1 MTTGLALPLR
11 HKPSALDPD
20 AWRSPRSQMESS
32 ATPLHSQALLG
43 RGGHSRSPSPR
54 PSVDFSIDPSPVAR
68 ENVYGSAGA
77 PKSPMHSDA
86 LCSARRHS
94 PGNMAEP
101 SPYTSVVTAT
111 PHSKATPLDASV
123 SMRSDLLHA
132 SPRHSSSLS
141 PRHSLHHRSSPN
153 TPVTQEQMGSE
164 LAASSSKH
172 SERAGHSSPM
182 HSQVLMD
189 LQRHSTSPRRSPVA
203 MDVELSPSPSTVRHR
218 LTIPD
223 LPHRGE
229 DSPGHRLSACMSED
243 FRPLNLQASPEA
255 SRSPYDRELDKFRP
269 LSPQSSQRQQ
279 DDELER
285 FRPLSPASKHRDLE
299 SSALENE
306 LDKFRPLSPESK
318 RSTMDAEELAKLR
331 MLSPESAESKRLRFS
346 DETGGTGGRP
356 RSSTKDSLATSA
368 LEEEEARQE
377 ELTQRLAMQIRNRSR
392 SSSRASSV
400 AASPQQM
407 TRQVMGSRMSSRAQ
421 LSQMSLPG
429 GEIFSDAYQYTM
441 LPDFPQRAQVISSQ
455 QQLQIQQQLM
465 QQQQLQQQLMQ
476 QQMLQQM
483 PLQTQQ
489 SLQQFPTQRSI
500 PQVQPSEI
508 RHPQSLE
515 NSPMTRVAMPAQEDT
530 AVVRRAQKSNLQTA
544 PTIPLPS
551 HDGASLAPYSTGELE
566 LEERLW
572 QGQQRASVC
581 SEASQATLAAM
592 ATQVVR
598 PQTSP
603 VLQPQLQ
610 PQVQPQVQA
619 QVQAQV
625 QQVQQIQPQIQQP
638 LVQPQVQQPIIQP
651 QAQPVVQQPVVQPQ
665 VQQPVAQQPEV
676 QPVVQPQRAQ
686 APVVDMQPRQERRW
700 VAEEVRHQQE
710 EDHPPRPQYPL
721 QYPASPPQRQ
731 YNAFL
736 QQFEEELPLPSRA
749 QNFSYPQPLP
759 QEQFEVPPPPPP
771 VAAPIPEVAPAA
783 PVTVPTQQT
792 TPLQTMHSTSTISR
806 TTPSPHSAGHGTGE
820 ARQRARA
827 SSEPRLQ
834 RTACTMTEGST
845 TSSNSK
851 ERIRALES
859 ELAKQSKW
867 ISALEGDLKT
877 AESRAEQFQ
886 ATGLA
891 AQKEIEMTL
900 SQLQASSSEVLT
912 RNTRIKQLESKLL
925 ALESKTVQPKK
936 MKHSSSEGSIRSSK
950 LADLERQVETLVK
963 HLKASKKDSSKD
975 SQNSIRSDM
984 SEELRV
990 TERRR
995 TREWQDRCEMLR
1007 RSLPER
1013 DSQDLHATR
1022 GRLRDAENKVQHLN
1036 AELAGMQQAQNIKQ
1050 DAEVQKLKQQLQQ
1063 LEVELMIRKERC
1075 SAAEAQLID
1084 VTAELS
1090 DAKAARTRTLD
1101 QFKGI
1106 DSELEGARR
1115 RIANAEREV
1124 ARAQGER
1131 MEVELKCRALQ
1142 VECGNLKKE
1151 LRDTK
1156 AALRAL
1162 DLPHRSAI
1170 CATARTDALI
1180 EAGSQFANLT
1190 DISTTSSVDTTPQ
1203 RLKATLLRPS
1213 GNVALVEAKA
1223 ERTAG
1228 ALDEARRELKRSQK
1242 EAGSLRR
1249 ELAVAVAT
1257 AIAAKA
1263 SDSPPSRRR
1272 QGVRLRIEQEA
1283 AERLALGVG
1292 PTIDA

>member
-1 MTTGLALPLR
+1 MA
-11 HKPSALDPD
+11 
-20 AWRSPRSQMESS
+20 
-32 ATPLHSQALLG
+32 
-43 RGGHSRSPSPR
+43 
-54 PSVDFSIDPSPVAR
+54 PVA
-68 ENVYGSAGA
+68 
-77 PKSPMHSDA
+77 
-86 LCSARRHS
+86 
-94 PGNMAEP
+94 
-101 SPYTSVVTAT
+101 
-111 PHSKATPLDASV
+111 
-123 SMRSDLLHA
+123 
-132 SPRHSSSLS
+132 
-141 PRHSLHHRSSPN
+141 
-153 TPVTQEQMGSE
+153 
-164 LAASSSKH
+164 
-172 SERAGHSSPM
+172 
-182 HSQVLMD
+182 
-189 LQRHSTSPRRSPVA
+189 PVA
-203 MDVELSPSPSTVRHR
+203 
-218 LTIPD
+218 
-223 LPHRGE
+223 
-229 DSPGHRLSACMSED
+229 
-243 FRPLNLQASPEA
+243 
-255 SRSPYDRELDKFRP
+255 
-269 LSPQSSQRQQ
+269 
-279 DDELER
+279 
-285 FRPLSPASKHRDLE
+285 
-299 SSALENE
+299 
-306 LDKFRPLSPESK
+306 
-318 RSTMDAEELAKLR
+318 
-331 MLSPESAESKRLRFS
+331 
-346 DETGGTGGRP
+346 
-356 RSSTKDSLATSA
+356 
-368 LEEEEARQE
+368 
-377 ELTQRLAMQIRNRSR
+377 
-392 SSSRASSV
+392 
-400 AASPQQM
+400 
-407 TRQVMGSRMSSRAQ
+407 
-421 LSQMSLPG
+421 
-429 GEIFSDAYQYTM
+429 
-441 LPDFPQRAQVISSQ
+441 
-455 QQLQIQQQLM
+455 
-465 QQQQLQQQLMQ
+465 
-476 QQMLQQM
+476 
-483 PLQTQQ
+483 
-489 SLQQFPTQRSI
+489 
-500 PQVQPSEI
+500 
-508 RHPQSLE
+508 
-515 NSPMTRVAMPAQEDT
+515 
-530 AVVRRAQKSNLQTA
+530 
-544 PTIPLPS
+544 
-551 HDGASLAPYSTGELE
+551 
-566 LEERLW
+566 
-572 QGQQRASVC
+572 
-581 SEASQATLAAM
+581 
-592 ATQVVR
+592 
-598 PQTSP
+598 
-603 VLQPQLQ
+603 
-610 PQVQPQVQA
+610 
-619 QVQAQV
+619 
-625 QQVQQIQPQIQQP
+625 
-638 LVQPQVQQPIIQP
+638 
-651 QAQPVVQQPVVQPQ
+651 
-665 VQQPVAQQPEV
+665 
-676 QPVVQPQRAQ
+676 
-686 APVVDMQPRQERRW
+686 
-700 VAEEVRHQQE
+700 
-710 EDHPPRPQYPL
+710 
-721 QYPASPPQRQ
+721 
-731 YNAFL
+731 
-736 QQFEEELPLPSRA
+736 
-749 QNFSYPQPLP
+749 
-759 QEQFEVPPPPPP
+759 
-771 VAAPIPEVAPAA
+771 
-783 PVTVPTQQT
+783 VPTQQT

-990 TERRR
+990 TERHR

-1101 QFKGI
+1101 QYKGI

-1190 DISTTSSVDTTPQ
+1190 DLSTTSSVDTTQ
-1203 RLKATLLRPS
+1203 RLKATLLRPAGGNG
-1213 GNVALVEAKA
+1213 GNVALAEAKA

-1257 AIAAKA
+1257 AIAAKVDSIKA

-1292 PTIDA
+1292 PTMDA

>member
-1 MTTGLALPLR
+1 
-11 HKPSALDPD
+11 
-20 AWRSPRSQMESS
+20 
-32 ATPLHSQALLG
+32 
-43 RGGHSRSPSPR
+43 
-54 PSVDFSIDPSPVAR
+54 
-68 ENVYGSAGA
+68 
-77 PKSPMHSDA
+77 
-86 LCSARRHS
+86 
-94 PGNMAEP
+94 
-101 SPYTSVVTAT
+101 
-111 PHSKATPLDASV
+111 
-123 SMRSDLLHA
+123 
-132 SPRHSSSLS
+132 
-141 PRHSLHHRSSPN
+141 
-153 TPVTQEQMGSE
+153 MGSE
-164 LAASSSKH
+164 RAASSKH

-243 FRPLNLQASPEA
+243 FRPLNQAPPEA

-299 SSALENE
+299 STENE

-318 RSTMDAEELAKLR
+318 RSTMDAEELGKLR
-331 MLSPESAESKRLRFS
+331 MLSPESESKRLRFS
-346 DETGGTGGRP
+346 DEASRP
-356 RSSTKDSLATSA
+356 QSSTKDSLATSA

-400 AASPQQM
+400 AASPQM
-407 TRQVMGSRMSSRAQ
+407 TR
-421 LSQMSLPG
+421 MSLPG
-429 GEIFSDAYQYTM
+429 V
-441 LPDFPQRAQVISSQ
+441 PDFPRAQAISSQ

-465 QQQQLQQQLMQ
+465 QQQQLQQQQLMQ

-515 NSPMTRVAMPAQEDT
+515 NSPMTRVTMPAQEDA

-598 PQTSP
+598 PQTSS
-603 VLQPQLQ
+603 VQPQVS
-610 PQVQPQVQA
+610 QVQPQV
-619 QVQAQV
+619 
-625 QQVQQIQPQIQQP
+625 QVQQIQPQMQQP
-638 LVQPQVQQPIIQP
+638 LVQPQVAMIQP
-651 QAQPVVQQPVVQPQ
+651 QAQPVAPVVQTQ
-665 VQQPVAQQPEV
+665 LQQPVAQLV
-676 QPVVQPQRAQ
+676 LQPQRSQ
-686 APVVDMQPRQERRW
+686 AVVEMQSRQERRW
-700 VAEEVRHQQE
+700 VADEVRHQQE
-710 EDHPPRPQYPL
+710 ENHPPQPQYPL
-721 QYPASPPQRQ
+721 QYPASPPQRH
-731 YNAFL
+731 NAFL
-736 QQFEEELPLPSRA
+736 QQFEEEHIPSRA
-749 QNFSYPQPLP
+749 QHFSYPQPLP
-759 QEQFEVPPPPPP
+759 QEEFEVPPPPPPP
-771 VAAPIPEVAPAA
+771 VAAPIPEQVVPAA
-783 PVTVPTQQT
+783 PVAPVAVPVPTQQT

-806 TTPSPHSAGHGTGE
+806 TTPSPHPAGHGTGE

-925 ALESKTVQPKK
+925 ALENKTMQPKK

-984 SEELRV
+984 SEEQRV

-1101 QFKGI
+1101 QYKGV

-1190 DISTTSSVDTTPQ
+1190 DISTTSSVDTAQ
-1203 RLKATLLRPS
+1203 RLKATLLRP
-1213 GNVALVEAKA
+1213 GNMVAEAKA

-1292 PTIDA
+1292 PTLDA